1 LTSTNL
7 WRKSTVR
14 IASGP
19 SIIAI
24 PSVRTAAAQSLAA
37 GEDVFVKA
45 ATAAEVANAT
55 PYSPEIKRHI
65 EAGRAN
71 VAGVRVSDS
80 ILSKLNL
87 PGMAVGSA
95 TGLVAGAAIGV
106 IIEQI
111 RSAHPASAV
120 AFDAAFAALGSS
132 LGGAVGS
139 GLFTIKPTWNP
150 NGEIGVEISPV
161 AAK

>member
-1 LTSTNL
+1 M
-7 WRKSTVR
+7 K

-19 SIIAI
+19 SIIAL
-24 PSVRTAAAQSLAA
+24 PAVRTATAQSLAA
-37 GEDVFVKA
+37 GEDVYIEAPSAAEAAKA
-45 ATAAEVANAT
+45 A
-55 PYSPEIKRHI
+55 PYSPDIKRRI

-71 VAGVRVSDS
+71 VAGVQVSDS

-87 PGMAVGSA
+87 PGIAVGSA

-106 IIEQI
+106 IIDQI
-111 RSAHPASAV
+111 RTVHPTSAI

-132 LGGAVGS
+132 MGAAVGS
-139 GLFTIKPTWNP
+139 GLFTIKPTLNP

-161 AAK
+161 SAK